1 MVEYSTILFIAF
13 IAVVVA
19 VAAAIALPGRKPK
32 PKEEDH
38 DNVFEL
44 LDRIEWRLDSVT
56 GKVSNLKKD
65 IKKK

>member
-1 MVEYSTILFIAF
+1 MVEYSTALFIAF

-32 PKEEDH
+32 PREEGH

-44 LDRIEWRLDSVT
+44 LDRIEWRLDAVT
-56 GKVSNLKKD
+56 RKVSNLKND